1 MKTSSIILGC
11 AVLGLGLLTAS
22 IHAAEAKDYQV
33 TGPVVEVNPTYI
45 VVQKDK
51 GAGQEKWQI
60 ATDASTKGA
69 KPKVGDRVMVHYY
82 MTASSIEVKPEKK
95 GEKADK

>member
-33 TGPVVEVNPTYI
+33 TGPVVEVNPAYI
-45 VVQKDK
+45 VVQK
-51 GAGQEKWQI
+51 GTGQEKWQI
-60 ATDASTKGA
+60 ATDATTKGA
-69 KPKVGDRVMVHYY
+69 KPKVGDRVTVHYY

-95 GEKADK
+95 GDK